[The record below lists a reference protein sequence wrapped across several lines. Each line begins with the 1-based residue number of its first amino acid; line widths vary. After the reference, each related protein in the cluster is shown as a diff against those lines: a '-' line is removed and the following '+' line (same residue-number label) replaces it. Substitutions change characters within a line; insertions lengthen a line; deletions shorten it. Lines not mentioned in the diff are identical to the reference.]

1 MRKGILLFASALIIC
16 SSSFTPGYAAVLP
29 SSDVTVPIS
38 EPDPKPDPE
47 KIRAAIKEFNALPKK
62 ERKAKLKQ
70 AKQAIKEYK
79 KQKRKG
85 MDPDTDTLLLVILA
99 ILIPPLAVYLHQGEA
114 NTKFWITTLLWVL
127 GIILGFIFSWLLI
140 LAAIIYALLII
151 LGNA

>member
-1 MRKGILLFASALIIC
+1 MRKGIFLIVSALIIC
-16 SSSFTPGYAAVLP
+16 SYSFTPSHAAVLP
-29 SSDVTVPIS
+29 SSNATVPAS
-38 EPDPKPDPE
+38 VPDPKPDPE
-47 KIRAAIKEFNALPKK
+47 KIRAAIREFNALPKK

-99 ILIPPLAVYLHQGEA
+99 ILIPPLAVYLHQGET
-114 NTKFWITTLLWVL
+114 NTKFWITTLLWVVGL
-127 GIILGFIFSWLLI
+127 IAGFIFSWLLI
-140 LAAIIYALLII
+140 LAAIIYALIVI